1 MRLTF
6 KLVNSTQ
13 ARQMALHN
21 VGGPQPGRTKAKPTE
36 PEEFGQQRPSLD
48 PGLLPPAPE
57 FHVCTLHIT
66 RANY

>member
-48 PGLLPPAPE
+48 PGLLPPAP
-57 FHVCTLHIT
+57 
-66 RANY
+66 